1 VIGHLRGVVL
11 AKSPERVL
19 LEVGG
24 VGYEVHIPVSTY
36 YELDRLGDGA
46 AASLHVHTHLR
57 EDAISLY
64 GFWTETEKHLF
75 ERLIGVSGIGPR
87 LARVILSGMP
97 PADLIRAI
105 AGGDLVRLS
114 SVPGV
119 GKKTAE
125 RLVLELRDK
134 VRELAAAPEA
144 VAAGPGDEDLV
155 SALVNLGYKR
165 PQAERAVIEARRAA
179 PEADFSDLLR
189 ASLKKLSRA

>member
-1 VIGHLRGVVL
+1 
-11 AKSPERVL
+11 
-19 LEVGG
+19 
-24 VGYEVHIPVSTY
+24 
-36 YELDRLGDGA
+36 
-46 AASLHVHTHLR
+46 
-57 EDAISLY
+57 
-64 GFWTETEKHLF
+64 
-75 ERLIGVSGIGPR
+75 
-87 LARVILSGMP
+87 MP